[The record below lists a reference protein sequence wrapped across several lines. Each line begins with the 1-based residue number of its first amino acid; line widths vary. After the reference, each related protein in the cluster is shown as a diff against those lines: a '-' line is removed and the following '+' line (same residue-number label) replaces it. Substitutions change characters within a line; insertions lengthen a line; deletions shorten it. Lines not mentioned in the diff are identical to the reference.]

1 VQTSSSAP
9 DPARIQTLALFA
21 SLSAE
26 ECAELASR
34 AQERDF
40 DAGQTLLRQGD
51 GGYTFGV
58 IESGTAD
65 VLVDDA
71 RVRSLGPGDVIGE
84 LAVLGGGYRTAT
96 VVATTPVGLL
106 AFFGLEFHELEQKHP
121 ELTQKIRQAMADR
134 QA

>member
-1 VQTSSSAP
+1 M
-9 DPARIQTLALFA
+9 
-21 SLSAE
+21 
-26 ECAELASR
+26 
-34 AQERDF
+34 
-40 DAGQTLLRQGD
+40 RQGD